1 MEGLQTDNC
10 GISERDLERIKK
22 LRLMDDEFFRVCFKD
37 DKEGIEF
44 ILRIILD
51 KKDLVV
57 TDMRTQHSI
66 KNLQG
71 HSVILDVFATDSEKR
86 FYNIEVQRDARGAK
100 PERARYISGM
110 IDVNLLHS
118 AEDYNLLPRTYVI
131 FITENDVL
139 GEGRL
144 IYHIYRVIAES
155 GNIFDDKSHIIYVN
169 ASYKDDSALG
179 LLMHDFNCSDPDDM
193 NYQELRQRTIP
204 FKTELKEAKKMSA
217 IWEEV
222 RQEGI
227 DIGKEMAA
235 KELAE
240 AKAEAD
246 KARKEAEKARAEAK
260 AKAEAEAESK
270 HRATKTALRMIKRG
284 NLSTEEIAEYTG
296 LSEDEIKEYT
306 ELIAG

>member
-1 MEGLQTDNC
+1 
-10 GISERDLERIKK
+10 
-22 LRLMDDEFFRVCFKD
+22 
-37 DKEGIEF
+37 
-44 ILRIILD
+44 
-51 KKDLVV
+51 
-57 TDMRTQHSI
+57 
-66 KNLQG
+66 
-71 HSVILDVFATDSEKR
+71 
-86 FYNIEVQRDARGAK
+86 
-100 PERARYISGM
+100 
-110 IDVNLLHS
+110 
-118 AEDYNLLPRTYVI
+118 
-131 FITENDVL
+131 
-139 GEGRL
+139 
-144 IYHIYRVIAES
+144 
-155 GNIFDDKSHIIYVN
+155 
-169 ASYKDDSALG
+169 
-179 LLMHDFNCSDPDDM
+179 
-193 NYQELRQRTIP
+193 
-204 FKTELKEAKKMSA
+204 MSA